1 MWNLGRAFGIGLVWC
16 RIGGPSDSSPLWSFN
31 PLPGP
36 MRLLRP
42 SMLLLPFALGC
53 AEVER
58 SIEETVPADGIDR
71 LEASVERGSLTYAG
85 ISETTFLIEGT
96 SIGRGGGEQGAERR
110 EEGNEVTVEV
120 ADATLHLDATSEFK
134 RARVDLDV
142 SGPSVLDLDVYAERG
157 SVHMEEVE
165 GEHIIT
171 ADRVT
176 SRQLIGNC
184 DLLARSGGM
193 DVDIWPY
200 LEGRVILES
209 TAGDVVL
216 RLPYSGQYDIE
227 VIADPAYEMY
237 IEDLG
242 FHSDF
247 FEPGY
252 FAGVVGDGSIEVT
265 VYVNGGSFQL
275 LESL

>member
-1 MWNLGRAFGIGLVWC
+1 MRPIH
-16 RIGGPSDSSPLWSFN
+16 PSI
-31 PLPGP
+31 
-36 MRLLRP
+36 LL
-42 SMLLLPFALGC
+42 LLLPLGC
-53 AEVER
+53 KEVER
-58 SIEETVPADGIDR
+58 SFEETVDAEGIER
-71 LEASVERGSLTYAG
+71 LQAFVERGSVTYAG
-85 ISETTFLIEGT
+85 ISETTFVIEGT

-110 EEGNEVTVEV
+110 EEGNEVSIDVE
-120 ADATLHLDATSEFK
+120 DATLYVDATSEFK

-142 SGPSVLDLDVYAERG
+142 SGPSVLNLDVLAERG
-157 SVHMEEVE
+157 SVHLEEVE
-165 GEHIIT
+165 GEHIVS
-171 ADRVT
+171 ADRIT
-176 SRQLIGNC
+176 SRQLIGDC

-193 DVDIWPY
+193 DVDIWPF

-227 VIADPAYEMY
+227 VIGDPAYEMY

-252 FAGVVGDGSIEVT
+252 FAGIVGDGSIEVT
-265 VYVNGGSFQL
+265 VYVNGGSFEL

>member
-1 MWNLGRAFGIGLVWC
+1 ML
-16 RIGGPSDSSPLWSFN
+16 PLF
-31 PLPGP
+31 
-36 MRLLRP
+36 
-42 SMLLLPFALGC
+42 FALGC
-53 AEVER
+53 AEVDR
-58 SIEETVPADGIDR
+58 SFEESVPADGIDR
-71 LEASVERGSLTYAG
+71 LEATVERGSLTYAG
-85 ISETTFLIEGT
+85 ISEDTFVIEGT
-96 SIGRGGGEQGAERR
+96 SVGRGGGEQQAERR
-110 EEGNEVTVEV
+110 EEGNEVTMGVE
-120 ADATLHLDATSEFK
+120 DTTLVLEATSEFD

-157 SVHMEEVE
+157 SVHVEEVE
-165 GEHIIT
+165 GDHVVT
-171 ADRVT
+171 ADRIT

-193 DVDIWPY
+193 DVDIWPF

-227 VIADPAYEMY
+227 VIGDPAYDMY

-265 VYVNGGSFQL
+265 VYVNGGSFEL

>member
-1 MWNLGRAFGIGLVWC
+1 
-16 RIGGPSDSSPLWSFN
+16 
-31 PLPGP
+31 
-36 MRLLRP
+36 MRLTHL
-42 SMLLLPFALGC
+42 SMLPLLLALGC
-53 AEVER
+53 KEAER
-58 SIEETVPADGIDR
+58 SFEDTVSAEGIDR
-71 LEASVERGSLTYAG
+71 LEAAVERGSFTYAG
-85 ISETTFLIEGT
+85 ISETTFVIEGT
-96 SIGRGGGEQGAERR
+96 SIGRGGGDQQAARR

-120 ADATLHLDATSEFK
+120 ADSTLHLDATSEFK

-142 SGPSVLDLDVYAERG
+142 SGPSVLDLDVLAERG

-165 GEHIIT
+165 GEHVIT

-176 SRQLIGNC
+176 SRQLIGDC

-193 DVDIWPY
+193 DVDIWPF

-227 VIADPAYEMY
+227 VIGDPAYEMY

-265 VYVNGGSFQL
+265 VYVNGGSFEL